1 MQTGCISSKVECTL
15 PWGRFPLNEA
25 RFVALWLDPL
35 DLGRFTE
42 AVTIL
47 AAAAVG
53 LFSLTDQ
60 KR

>member
-1 MQTGCISSKVECTL
+1 MCCKVKCTQCNS

-42 AVTIL
+42 AVAIL
-47 AAAAVG
+47 VTLG
-53 LFSLTDQ
+53 L
-60 KR
+60 